1 MPVYAAGLR
10 VELIVD
16 LVEDSWW
23 LKTPMVDLSL
33 CNHSSFITLSPSADK
48 WTENASNTSSS
59 AGDHFLSL
67 CPTELTVD
75 LLEERL
81 AAAEKSILAVGAS
94 RGDRCTPFFEGCSLV
109 PLLPSVA
116 SVAAVDLVG
125 TEEVGA
131 ASAPSGRRRN
141 NKGSGGG
148 GGGGGSGG
156 SGGGIGGF
164 GGGGGGS
171 SGGGGIGG
179 SGSGGCRGGA
189 VQRGELGDEA
199 ERPRWAELLRSG
211 VDIFALDYDAIL
223 AAMYALFVSAE
234 GDCFWCVVPTPGIKA
249 AALGASEFALPVLAR
264 PSIVL
269 PCTAVPSGSLFGLH
283 LPSFSTNLVYVSNP
297 VAPHC
302 SCRLLSHL
310 TLLWHHRLGHPSL
323 PRLHGMHSRLLVS
336 GLLRSLPPLPP
347 SPAPPCVPCVEGRQ
361 RAAPHSSSFPPTT
374 APLQTL
380 HMDVWGPARIS
391 GQDESATSCWMLTT
405 TRVTPRS
412 SPCRARPR
420 VSLSETSP
428 TLRWTGKV
436 GDASVFRVS
445 SSRAFVH
452 NSSVDKL
459 SSRAIP
465 SAFLVFPPDAIGWQ
479 SYHPTS
485 RRVLPSQD
493 VTFYELVPLYHLFPY
508 CTTPLP
514 PSPLF
519 LAPGPPPVDPIP
531 PQGPAPSGVSL
542 VDPLPGTV
550 PVEVAVDSGAA
561 RGAAPWGAV
570 SRGAA
575 SRDAELA
582 SAEPGGAK
590 PAGAEPEGAESEGG
604 GSGGAEHGGVE
615 LGGTESEGVEPGGA
629 ESEGADSGGA
639 KPRGT
644 TSTGGPAGASP
655 RLSPRR
661 EPLSTPQ
668 LREWFSQRTRLRS
681 GAARVGGSATGGAR
695 ATRLGGA
702 GVTTRAGGTGG
713 ARAAGPGGACTIVT
727 GAAGAG
733 GVGAAGA
740 GDPRAGDTGAGG
752 AGAGGAGAG
761 GTGAGGAGDGGT
773 VAGESGAGG
782 TGAGGDGAGGAGA
795 GGAGAGDPGTGAGA
809 VDPGARG
816 ACAAGAGAGRTSAG
830 GTVQRRPFF
839 VPPPPTSLP
848 PPDSV
853 LRKILSL
860 PSSTD
865 LPPSLMSPPPHQ
877 SQPQL
882 QPGSPLPASSPYG
895 EQTNSFTERCE
906 PKSHFASPVRAVHT
920 DCRVPRPHPPLVP
933 GTHIMALRPSSVP
946 LRVPLLPPP
955 ESSLPAV
962 PDLESDLPR
971 TASPTI
977 PRLLA
982 TAVID
987 PSFESTAAS
996 ALVAELSDCPPPVGC
1011 ECALGTDVLEDRQE
1025 DFECLVAAVPHLV
1038 AMLFAPEGDPDALD
1052 IPTPHSYAEAIRGPY
1067 SSYWLT
1073 AMDAKM
1079 ASWKSTGTHVN
1090 ALPPSAANI
1099 VDGMWTFRVKRPPG
1113 SLHVFKARYVTR
1125 GFI

>member
-48 WTENASNTSSS
+48 WTENALEESR
-59 AGDHFLSL
+59 LSL

-283 LPSFSTNLVYVSNP
+283 LPSFSTNLVSTAAFQDAMVTTSTPESQGVAICTYTLTDRHVATFIRRPGSSQYTLNTEPPQVAASVQVYVSNP

-323 PRLHGMHSRLLVS
+323 PRLHGMHSRLLWTRRERYFV
-336 GLLRSLPPLPP
+336 LDVDDYTRD
-347 SPAPPCVPCVEGRQ
+347 
-361 RAAPHSSSFPPTT
+361 TT
-374 APLQTL
+374 VFPLQSKGEVPDVLIPSIGVVCLQLYEQFREDLLVLRL
-380 HMDVWGPARIS
+380 HSDRG
-391 GQDESATSCWMLTT
+391 
-405 TRVTPRS
+405 
-412 SPCRARPR
+412 
-420 VSLSETSP
+420 ETSP

-996 ALVAELSDCPPPVGC
+996 ALVAELV
-1011 ECALGTDVLEDRQE
+1011 
-1025 DFECLVAAVPHLV
+1025 DFVAA
-1038 AMLFAPEGDPDALD
+1038 
-1052 IPTPHSYAEAIRGPY
+1052 
-1067 SSYWLT
+1067 
-1073 AMDAKM
+1073 
-1079 ASWKSTGTHVN
+1079 
-1090 ALPPSAANI
+1090 
-1099 VDGMWTFRVKRPPG
+1099 
-1113 SLHVFKARYVTR
+1113 
-1125 GFI
+1125 